1 MNAQLPDDTTSA
13 EQNSAATTD
22 RWWLAIDGRPD
33 GPRSTTYIT
42 AALQA
47 GRLTPL
53 IPICPEGGHEWRPL
67 GTWPAFS
74 SAATQVPDRSRA
86 AAPPPPPVPGLPAAP
101 HAFAAQGGSGFDRL
115 LMNPALPPM
124 ANLVCIYTILVV
136 PLYWMLAFVTD
147 FLDDNPF
154 LDGSGYYW
162 AYGVNLALHRL
173 VTLALTVLLFI
184 SGIQFR
190 DLQASGERLLR
201 LLFSAWLTWGVLQ
214 FIVYLMLFFTAGVAD
229 AYDPIV
235 TDMTA
240 WDVIGS
246 FLNTAAFACDVVCL
260 VWLILKRNQL
270 PLYAR

>member
-1 MNAQLPDDTTSA
+1 MNTQLPDDATSA

-33 GPRSTTYIT
+33 GPRSTTYIA
-42 AALQA
+42 AALQS

-53 IPICPEGGHEWRPL
+53 SPICPEGGHEWRPL

-74 SAATQVPDRSRA
+74 SAATQTADRSQA
-86 AAPPPPPVPGLPAAP
+86 PAPPPPLAQTFAASQ
-101 HAFAAQGGSGFDRL
+101 AFAAQGGSGFDRL
-115 LMNPALPPM
+115 LMNPVLPPM
-124 ANLVCIYTILVV
+124 ANLICIYCILVV

-162 AYGVNLALHRL
+162 AYGVNLAAHRL
-173 VTLALTVLLFI
+173 ITLALTVLLVV

-190 DLQASGERLLR
+190 DLQAAGERLLR
-201 LLFSAWLTWGVLQ
+201 LVLSAWLTWAALQ
-214 FIVYLMLFFTAGVAD
+214 WIVYLMLFFTAGVAD
-229 AYDPIV
+229 AYDPA
-235 TDMTA
+235 TTEMTA
-240 WDVIGS
+240 WDVIGG